1 MANANN
7 GNHNILLCFC
17 IYNFNLQCNKQRER
31 TIHTNK
37 LLNLSAARDLL
48 MSLNECIR
56 LSYLSVNKLMIF
68 ECWL

>member
-31 TIHTNK
+31 NNTHEQTTK
-37 LLNLSAARDLL
+37 LKRCERLVDVTEWIYYTYMIILS
-48 MSLNECIR
+48 
-56 LSYLSVNKLMIF
+56 
-68 ECWL
+68 